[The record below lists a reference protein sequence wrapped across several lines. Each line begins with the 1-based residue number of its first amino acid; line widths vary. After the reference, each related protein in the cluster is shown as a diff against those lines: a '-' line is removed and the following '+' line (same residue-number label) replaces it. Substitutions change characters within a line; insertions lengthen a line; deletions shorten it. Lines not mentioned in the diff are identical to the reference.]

1 MKNNLFGFSFV
12 EVIVVVAIISIIWA
26 MWIWNFLTFYK
37 NQEFSSKISNLE
49 TFLKQEDLK
58 VKSKEIFDYEIDFKK
73 WENYFLVY
81 ENIFDEKNNVKI
93 VNKSEKEISLKINEE
108 QIEEDWKKIYIL
120 EKIEKDLKKKVETI
134 KNQIEIEINHD
145 EKEKLKKKLDK
156 LKIKN
161 HLEINIF
168 RNGKFAKWIWID
180 NSEKNDL
187 KLTFNQKE
195 NKRNIWEEKAN
206 YELKFQLND
215 EKNTELN
222 NILINRFDLDE
233 NLSLKDISD
242 KKEKI
247 ETFDSVKIENIWWKK
262 KIILPTK
269 EVDEVYLFFESDQW
283 NQNYLLIKK

>member
-93 VNKSEKEISLKINEE
+93 ANKSEKEISLKINEE
-108 QIEEDWKKIYIL
+108 QIEEDWKKIAIL

-269 EVDEVYLFFESDQW
+269 EVDEVYLFFESNQW

>member
-108 QIEEDWKKIYIL
+108 QIEEDWKKIAIL
-120 EKIEKDLKKKVETI
+120 EKIEKDLKKKVEAI

-168 RNGKFAKWIWID
+168 RNGKFAKWIWIN

-269 EVDEVYLFFESDQW
+269 EVDEVYLFFESNQW

>member
-1 MKNNLFGFSFV
+1 MKNKLFGFRFGGV
-12 EVIVVVAIISIIWA
+12 NVVVAIISIIWA

-93 VNKSEKEISLKINEE
+93 NKSEKEISLKINEE
-108 QIEEDWKKIYIL
+108 QIEEDWKKIAIL

-168 RNGKFAKWIWID
+168 RNGKFANWIWID

-269 EVDEVYLFFESDQW
+269 EVDEVYLFFESNQW

>member
-93 VNKSEKEISLKINEE
+93 ANKSEKEISLKINEE
-108 QIEEDWKKIYIL
+108 QIEEDWKKIDIL

>member
-93 VNKSEKEISLKINEE
+93 VNTSEKEISLKINEE
-108 QIEEDWKKIYIL
+108 QIEEDWKKIAIL

>member
-108 QIEEDWKKIYIL
+108 QIEEDWKKIDIL

-180 NSEKNDL
+180 NLEKNDL

-269 EVDEVYLFFESDQW
+269 EVDEVYLFFESNQW

>member
-81 ENIFDEKNNVKI
+81 ENIFDEKNNIKI

-269 EVDEVYLFFESDQW
+269 EVDEVYLFFESNQW

>member
-81 ENIFDEKNNVKI
+81 ENIFDEKNHVKI
-93 VNKSEKEISLKINEE
+93 VNKSEKEISLKLNEE
-108 QIEEDWKKIYIL
+108 QIEEDWKKIAIL

-269 EVDEVYLFFESDQW
+269 EVDEVYLFFESNQW

>member
-93 VNKSEKEISLKINEE
+93 ANKSEKEISLKINEE
-108 QIEEDWKKIYIL
+108 QIEEDWKKIAIL

>member
-1 MKNNLFGFSFV
+1 M
-12 EVIVVVAIISIIWA
+12 
-26 MWIWNFLTFYK
+26 
-37 NQEFSSKISNLE
+37 
-49 TFLKQEDLK
+49 
-58 VKSKEIFDYEIDFKK
+58 
-73 WENYFLVY
+73 
-81 ENIFDEKNNVKI
+81 
-93 VNKSEKEISLKINEE
+93 
-108 QIEEDWKKIYIL
+108 
-120 EKIEKDLKKKVETI
+120 
-134 KNQIEIEINHD
+134 
-145 EKEKLKKKLDK
+145 
-156 LKIKN
+156 
-161 HLEINIF
+161 
-168 RNGKFAKWIWID
+168 
-180 NSEKNDL
+180 
-187 KLTFNQKE
+187 TFNQKE

-269 EVDEVYLFFESDQW
+269 EVDEVYLFFESNQW

>member
-108 QIEEDWKKIYIL
+108 QIEEDWKKIAIL

-134 KNQIEIEINHD
+134 KNQIEIEINHN

-168 RNGKFAKWIWID
+168 RNGKFANWIWID

-269 EVDEVYLFFESDQW
+269 EVDEVYLFFESNQW

>member
-120 EKIEKDLKKKVETI
+120 EKIEKDLKKKVETT

>member
-81 ENIFDEKNNVKI
+81 EKNNVKI

-108 QIEEDWKKIYIL
+108 QIEEDWKKIAIL

>member
-108 QIEEDWKKIYIL
+108 QIEEDWKKIAIL

-247 ETFDSVKIENIWWKK
+247 KTFDSVKIENIWWKK

>member
-93 VNKSEKEISLKINEE
+93 VNKSEKEIPLKINEE
-108 QIEEDWKKIYIL
+108 QIEEDWKKIAIL

-134 KNQIEIEINHD
+134 KNQIEFEINHD

-206 YELKFQLND
+206 YELKFQLNN

>member
-12 EVIVVVAIISIIWA
+12 EVIVVVAIISIIGA
-26 MWIWNFLTFYK
+26 MGIGNFLTFYK

-73 WENYFLVY
+73 GENYFLVY

-108 QIEEDWKKIYIL
+108 QIEEDGKKIAIL

-168 RNGKFAKWIWID
+168 RNGKFAKWIGID

-195 NKRNIWEEKAN
+195 NKRNIGEEKAN

-247 ETFDSVKIENIWWKK
+247 ETFDSVKIENIGGKK

-269 EVDEVYLFFESDQW
+269 EVDEVYLFFESNQG

>member
-1 MKNNLFGFSFV
+1 M
-12 EVIVVVAIISIIWA
+12 
-26 MWIWNFLTFYK
+26 
-37 NQEFSSKISNLE
+37 
-49 TFLKQEDLK
+49 
-58 VKSKEIFDYEIDFKK
+58 
-73 WENYFLVY
+73 
-81 ENIFDEKNNVKI
+81 
-93 VNKSEKEISLKINEE
+93 
-108 QIEEDWKKIYIL
+108 

-242 KKEKI
+242 KKKKI

>member
-108 QIEEDWKKIYIL
+108 QIEEDWKKIAIL

-215 EKNTELN
+215 EKNTELY

-269 EVDEVYLFFESDQW
+269 EVDEVYLFFESNQW

>member
-37 NQEFSSKISNLE
+37 NQEFSSKINNLE

-93 VNKSEKEISLKINEE
+93 ANKSEKEISLKINEE
-108 QIEEDWKKIYIL
+108 QIEEDWKKIAIL

-269 EVDEVYLFFESDQW
+269 EVDEVYLFFESNQW

>member
-58 VKSKEIFDYEIDFKK
+58 VKSKEIFDYKIDFKK

-108 QIEEDWKKIYIL
+108 QIEEDWKKIAIL

-269 EVDEVYLFFESDQW
+269 EVDEVYLFFESNQW

>member
-108 QIEEDWKKIYIL
+108 QIEEDWKKIAIL

-215 EKNTELN
+215 EENTELN

-269 EVDEVYLFFESDQW
+269 EVDEVYLFFESNQW

>member
-81 ENIFDEKNNVKI
+81 ENIFDEKNHVKI

-108 QIEEDWKKIYIL
+108 QIEEDWKKIAIL

-269 EVDEVYLFFESDQW
+269 EVDEVYLFFESNQW

>member
-81 ENIFDEKNNVKI
+81 KNIFDEKNNVKI

-108 QIEEDWKKIYIL
+108 QIEEDWKKIAIL

-269 EVDEVYLFFESDQW
+269 EVDEVYLFFESNQW

>member
-37 NQEFSSKISNLE
+37 NQEFSSKVSNLE

-108 QIEEDWKKIYIL
+108 QIEEDWKKIAIL

-269 EVDEVYLFFESDQW
+269 EVDEVYLFFESNQW

>member
-37 NQEFSSKISNLE
+37 NQEFSSKINNLE

-93 VNKSEKEISLKINEE
+93 ANKSEKEISLKINEE
-108 QIEEDWKKIYIL
+108 QIEEDWKKIAIL

>member
-1 MKNNLFGFSFV
+1 MAKQK
-12 EVIVVVAIISIIWA
+12 
-26 MWIWNFLTFYK
+26 FYA
-37 NQEFSSKISNLE
+37 
-49 TFLKQEDLK
+49 
-58 VKSKEIFDYEIDFKK
+58 
-73 WENYFLVY
+73 YF
-81 ENIFDEKNNVKI
+81 FDEKNNVKI

-108 QIEEDWKKIYIL
+108 QIEEDWKKIAIL

-156 LKIKN
+156 LRIKN
-161 HLEINIF
+161 HLEIKIF

-269 EVDEVYLFFESDQW
+269 EVDEVYLFFESNQW

>member
-108 QIEEDWKKIYIL
+108 QIEEDWKKIAIL

-145 EKEKLKKKLDK
+145 EKEKLKKIIDK

-269 EVDEVYLFFESDQW
+269 EVDEVYLFFESNQW

>member
-73 WENYFLVY
+73 WETYFLVY
-81 ENIFDEKNNVKI
+81 ENNFEEKNNVKI

-108 QIEEDWKKIYIL
+108 QIEEDWKKIAIL

-269 EVDEVYLFFESDQW
+269 EVDEVYLFFESNQW

>member
-108 QIEEDWKKIYIL
+108 QIEEDWKKIAIL

-180 NSEKNDL
+180 NLEKNDL

-269 EVDEVYLFFESDQW
+269 EVDEVYLFFESNQW

>member
-37 NQEFSSKISNLE
+37 NQEFSSKIGNLE

-108 QIEEDWKKIYIL
+108 QIEEDWKKIAIL

-215 EKNTELN
+215 EENTELN

-269 EVDEVYLFFESDQW
+269 EVDEVYLFFESNQW

>member
-108 QIEEDWKKIYIL
+108 QIEEDWKKIAIL

-195 NKRNIWEEKAN
+195 NKRNIWEEKVN

>member
-108 QIEEDWKKIYIL
+108 QIEEDWKKIAIL

-195 NKRNIWEEKAN
+195 NKRNIWEKKAN
-206 YELKFQLND
+206 YELKFQLKKK
-215 EKNTELN
+215 KNTELN

-269 EVDEVYLFFESDQW
+269 EVDEVYLFFESNQW